1 MVHGKQ
7 LAWSL
12 ESNEYSKMVASLS
25 ASFKKLRRLTEV
37 KFFSPS
43 HIVIGRAITPTAAQG
58 CLLQDQGTTT
68 GKSDLMNV

>member
-25 ASFKKLRRLTEV
+25 ASFKKLRMLRLTEV

-43 HIVIGRAITPTAAQG
+43 HIVSGQAITPQPHKAAS
-58 CLLQDQGTTT
+58 CKTRERLLEKAT
-68 GKSDLMNV
+68 